1 MPSGNLKNGIAISNV
16 TTNVVIAVI
25 DTFHFKTVKHNKN
38 RIIGTAAIKLD
49 NTKLSNGLNV

>member
-16 TTNVVIAVI
+16 TTNVVIAI